1 MATSPFGSLFGRSP
15 FTGLQAHMRVV
26 HQCASHVVPLFEAMV
41 AGDQVAMEAAAAQID
56 VLENEADRIKNDLR
70 AHLPSSLFM
79 PVDRRDLL
87 EILHAQDSI
96 ADVAQDIAG
105 MVRIRD
111 MRLPLDLNDPLLAL
125 VRSSVGAV
133 GDCLGVLERLD
144 ELLEVGFRGKQ
155 VEQVEVLLTQVAK
168 SEDEADML
176 GMALTR
182 GVFSHESD
190 MSPVSVMLWVQMSD
204 WIGDLSDHAQKVS
217 NRLRL
222 VIAR

>member
-1 MATSPFGSLFGRSP
+1 
-15 FTGLQAHMRVV
+15 MRVV
-26 HQCASHVVPLFEAMV
+26 HQCATLVIPLFEAMV
-41 AGDQVAMEAAAAQID
+41 AGDQEAMAAAAAQID
-56 VLENEADRIKNDLR
+56 ALEHQADQLKNDLR

-105 MVRIRD
+105 RLMIRD
-111 MRLPLDLNDPLLAL
+111 MRLPVVLNDPLLAL
-125 VRSSVGAV
+125 VRSSVGV
-133 GDCLGVLERLD
+133 VSDCLAVLERLD
-144 ELLEVGFRGKQ
+144 ELLEVGFRGRQ
-155 VEQVEVLLTQVAK
+155 VDQVEVMLAQVAR
-168 SEDEADML
+168 SEDEADVL

-182 GVFSHESD
+182 GVFAHED
-190 MSPVSVMLWVQMSD
+190 ALGPVSVVLWVEMSD
-204 WIGDLSDHAQKVS
+204 WIGDLSDHAQTVG